1 VTNRAV
7 SALRLAAVAAVA
19 LIVSGCG
26 VLAPVSTDEPYIP
39 ADGVPLSIPGLDL
52 RNLGVVTSA
61 EGGSGVLIGQLV
73 NTTDS
78 ATSVSFGIQGGDA
91 AATTVIVPAN
101 SGETISDASNQV
113 TLDALPAPAGSMLML
128 TVTTREAGENV
139 VQVPVLLDDG
149 YYSGLVGGT
158 A

>member
-39 ADGVPLSIPGLDL
+39 ADGVPLSIPGMDL

-73 NTTDS
+73 NTTDT

-113 TLDALPAPAGSMLML
+113 TLDALPAPAGSMLIL

-139 VQVPVLLDDG
+139 VQVPVLLDDE